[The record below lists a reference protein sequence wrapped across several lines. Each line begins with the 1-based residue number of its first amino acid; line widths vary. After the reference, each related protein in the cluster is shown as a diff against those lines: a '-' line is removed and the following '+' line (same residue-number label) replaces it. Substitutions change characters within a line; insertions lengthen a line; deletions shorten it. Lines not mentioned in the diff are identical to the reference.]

1 MRNIKIT
8 IEYDG
13 TNYSGWQRQENALTI
28 QEVLETALE
37 MATGEM
43 VRVIGSGRTD
53 ARVHARGQVANF
65 FTTSDI
71 PAERFMHAINLKLPE
86 DILVVKSEEV
96 SLDFHARFDAK
107 GKRYRYVIYND
118 KLASPLNRNYSY
130 HVKKPLNIDEMR
142 KATKYFIGEKDFR
155 SFMVAKTIVHT
166 AVREIYSMEIR
177 KNDPFIDIVIEGKS
191 FLRNMVRIIA
201 GTLVWVGTGRI
212 KSEEVEKIIEGRDRT
227 LAGPT
232 APPQGLYLEK
242 VYYD

>member
-155 SFMVAKTIVHT
+155 SFMVAKTIVIT
-166 AVREIYSMEIR
+166 VKEIYSMEIR
-177 KNDPFIDIVIEGKS
+177 KMIHDIVIMKE
-191 FLRNMVRIIA
+191 F
-201 GTLVWVGTGRI
+201 
-212 KSEEVEKIIEGRDRT
+212 EKHG
-227 LAGPT
+227 
-232 APPQGLYLEK
+232 
-242 VYYD
+242 

>member
-130 HVKKPLNIDEMR
+130 HVKKPLNIDE
-142 KATKYFIGEKDFR
+142 IEKGNQVFHR
-155 SFMVAKTIVHT
+155 
-166 AVREIYSMEIR
+166 
-177 KNDPFIDIVIEGKS
+177 
-191 FLRNMVRIIA
+191 
-201 GTLVWVGTGRI
+201 
-212 KSEEVEKIIEGRDRT
+212 
-227 LAGPT
+227 
-232 APPQGLYLEK
+232 
-242 VYYD
+242 

>member
-96 SLDFHARFDAK
+96 CLDFHARFDAK

-118 KLASPLNRNYSY
+118 KLASPLNRNYSF